1 MKGND
6 TIRKGILYLPMNFP
20 GAVIIVILIA
30 YTLVFSEQMPI
41 ITGNTGVST
50 LTDIPGHGKPNPV
63 RTLYGP
69 DGTGLTGSSAF
80 PTIGTSALVVLSTAY
95 NDTKEGTAYQLD
107 QNYPNPFNPTS
118 MIKYEIPFDS
128 KVIIRIYN
136 VIGNVVSTLLND
148 VVSAGDYE
156 VRFNAIN
163 FPSGI
168 YFYSIE
174 AFSTD
179 NKNNFSSVKKMI
191 LMK

>member
-1 MKGND
+1 MKGNG
-6 TIRKGILYLPMNFP
+6 TIRKGILYRSIIFP
-20 GAVIIVILIA
+20 GTVIIIILIA
-30 YTLVFSEQMPI
+30 HTLAFPQQIPI
-41 ITGNTGVST
+41 ITENAGVST
-50 LTDIPGHGKPNPV
+50 LADIPRHGKPNAV
-63 RTLYGP
+63 KTIYGT
-69 DGTGLTGSSAF
+69 DGTGLAGSLAF
-80 PTIGTSALVVLSTAY
+80 PSMSTPALVVLSTAY
-95 NDTKEGTAYQLD
+95 NDTKEGTVYQLD

-174 AFSTD
+174 AVSTD